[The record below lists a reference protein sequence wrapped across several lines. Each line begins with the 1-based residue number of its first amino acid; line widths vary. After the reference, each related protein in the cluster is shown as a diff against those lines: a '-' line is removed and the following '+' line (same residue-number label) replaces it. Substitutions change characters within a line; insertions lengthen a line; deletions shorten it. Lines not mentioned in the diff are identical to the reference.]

1 MITVREDPLPPAQPV
16 QRRSQQRYRLLAATA
31 SRHIIERG
39 FEGFSV
45 NTLAEAA
52 GMSVGGMYRYI
63 KTKSDLLVMA
73 CEDIYGGLREQ
84 LAEVTTGEGPLPVKL
99 RTAIELYLRNCLD
112 NSDQILLMYREYRH
126 LPREARSRY
135 MWREKNVAGVFADAI
150 AAGVRRGVFAAGV
163 SPAVLAEDIILLG
176 HLPALK
182 AWALRGEVAVD
193 DLVREHTE
201 LIMTRLTPTS
211 EQTR

>member
-1 MITVREDPLPPAQPV
+1 MNNRTG
-16 QRRSQQRYRLLAATA
+16 QRRQRLAATA
-31 SRHIIERG
+31 SRQIIERG
-39 FEGFSV
+39 FEGISV
-45 NTLAEAA
+45 NALAEDA

-63 KTKSDLLVMA
+63 NTKSDLLVMA

-84 LAEVTTGEGPLPVKL
+84 LAEVTTREGPLPDKL
-99 RTAIELYLRNCLD
+99 RAAIDLYLHSCLG

-126 LPREARSRY
+126 LPSEAQSRY
-135 MWREKNVAGVFADAI
+135 MRREKGVADVFANAI
-150 AAGVRRGVFAAGV
+150 AAGVRRGIFATGV

-182 AWALRGEVAVD
+182 SWALRGEVTED

-201 LIMTRLTPTS
+201 LIMTRLTREVPA
-211 EQTR
+211 